1 MPLKSMTGFA
11 RSEGTYTGTRWHWE
25 VRSVNGR
32 GLDVR
37 VRLAPGFEALEIRT
51 REAVSHRM
59 ARGNVSINLAVQ
71 RDAGDGDMQVNEAAL
86 QRVLALVAR
95 LRASGD
101 FDRPRPETLLSLRGI
116 LEPVTSTE
124 TDTEAAERSSRMLS
138 SLDAALDGLV
148 AARAEEGARLEP
160 LLEQQ
165 FKTIEALVAEIVASP
180 SRTPVAIQARL
191 RDQLQRLALTGSS
204 GIDETRLYQEAALLA
219 ARADIE
225 EEVARL
231 AAHVGA
237 GRDLLAAREP
247 VGRRLDF
254 LTQEFNR
261 EANTLCSKSNDIDIT
276 RAGLA
281 LKAIIDQMR
290 EQVQNI
296 E

>member
-11 RSEGTYTGTRWHWE
+11 RSEGAYSGTRWHWE

-37 VRLAPGFEALEIRT
+37 IRFAPGLEALETRT
-51 REAVSHRM
+51 REAVSRRM
-59 ARGNVSINLAVQ
+59 ARGNVSVTLTVQ
-71 RDAGDGDMQVNEAAL
+71 RDTGGADVQVNEAAL
-86 QRVLALVAR
+86 ERVLALIAR

-101 FDRPRPETLLSLRGI
+101 FDRPRPESLLAVRGI
-116 LEPVTSTE
+116 LEPIEKIETATE
-124 TDTEAAERSSRMLS
+124 TEERV
-138 SLDAALDGLV
+138 ALMVSTLETALEGLV
-148 AARAEEGARLEP
+148 TARSDEGARLEP
-160 LLEQQ
+160 VLEQQ
-165 FKTIEALVAEIVASP
+165 FKSIEILVAEIAASP
-180 SRTPVAIQARL
+180 SRTPAAIQARL
-191 RDQLQRLALTGSS
+191 REQLQRLSLAGS
-204 GIDETRLYQEAALLA
+204 GLDEARLYQEAALMA

-231 AAHVGA
+231 TSHVAA
-237 GRDLLAAREP
+237 GRDLLASREP
-247 VGRRLDF
+247 TGRRLDF

-261 EANTLCSKSNDIDIT
+261 EANTLCSKSNDLDIT

>member
-11 RSEGTYTGTRWHWE
+11 RIEGAYSGTRWHWE

-37 VRLAPGFEALEIRT
+37 LRLAPGFEALEMRT
-51 REAVSHRM
+51 REVTARHV
-59 ARGNVSINLAVQ
+59 ARGNVSITLNVQ
-71 RDAGDGDMQVNEAAL
+71 RGESGADVQVNEAAL
-86 QRVLALVAR
+86 ERVLALIAR

-101 FDRPRPETLLSLRGI
+101 FDRPRPESLLAVRGI
-116 LEPVTSTE
+116 LEPIEKPETATE
-124 TDTEAAERSSRMLS
+124 TEERTALMISTLESALS
-138 SLDAALDGLV
+138 GLV
-148 AARAEEGARLEP
+148 TARSEEGARLERV
-160 LLEQQ
+160 LEQQ
-165 FKTIEALVAEIVASP
+165 FKSIEILVAEVAASP
-180 SRTPVAIQARL
+180 SRTPASIQARL
-191 RDQLQRLALTGSS
+191 REQLQRLSLAGS
-204 GIDETRLYQEAALLA
+204 GLDETRLYQEAAILA

-225 EEVARL
+225 EEIARL
-231 AAHVGA
+231 TSHVAAA
-237 GRDLLAAREP
+237 RDLLASGDP
-247 VGRRLDF
+247 SGRRLDF

-261 EANTLCSKSNDIDIT
+261 EANTLCSKSNDLDIT